1 MRFRQR
7 KFRNRFCE
15 RLRLAAEIGV
25 HCVSEFVRDRED
37 FVRAFLVIEQ
47 DIRMATERAHTIRA
61 ATFALVFND
70 VDPSFVERSVK
81 ERGVFVAERFQGFF
95 TISHA
100 FS

>member
-1 MRFRQR
+1 M
-7 KFRNRFCE
+7 
-15 RLRLAAEIGV
+15 RLAAEIGM
-25 HCVSEFVRDRED
+25 HCVSEFVRDREN

-47 DIRMATERAHTIRA
+47 DVRMATERAHTVRA
-61 ATFALVFND
+61 AAFALVFND